1 MNLDSNIIIQRGDSS
16 IEKRK
21 CSLLVIIMVIYYEFT
36 GFSFFVSKC
45 ISFFQILK
53 SENCFSVDLFSKKKR
68 NREKKKNQTFINL
81 NIKNS
86 MTLFLTYLF
95 LCGVAFGLVT
105 ILYVG
110 LKTIKLI

>member
-1 MNLDSNIIIQRGDSS
+1 MYFFFSNF
-16 IEKRK
+16 EKRK
-21 CSLLVIIMVIYYEFT
+21 SLLSRFIFE
-36 GFSFFVSKC
+36 
-45 ISFFQILK
+45 
-53 SENCFSVDLFSKKKR
+53 KKEEQR
-68 NREKKKNQTFINL
+68 KKKNQTFINL

>member
-21 CSLLVIIMVIYYEFT
+21 CSLLVIIVVIYYEFT

-45 ISFFQILK
+45 ISFFRILK
-53 SENCFSVDLFSKKKR
+53 SENCFSVDLFSKKER
-68 NREKKKNQTFINL
+68 NREKKNQTFINL

-86 MTLFLTYLF
+86 MTLFLTYFF